1 MTDYH
6 AIPKHLTERQRHEF
20 NDPAVSIDQ
29 RERMQKEIKRVQA
42 ERKKAGMED

>member
-6 AIPKHLTERQRHEF
+6 AILKRLTERQRQEF
-20 NDPAVSIDQ
+20 DDPAVSIGQ
-29 RERMQKEIKRVQA
+29 RERTQKEIERVQA